1 MTMKKQ
7 ISIPNTYLFI
17 PPVACVGAL
26 VCWQEG
32 RGGMA
37 AVLAAVAAV
46 LGVVGALRTRL
57 SWVPDA
63 RDQEKARRIV
73 QAIERDGYWISEE

>member
-7 ISIPNTYLFI
+7 VYIPNTYLFI

-26 VCWQEG
+26 VCLQEG

-37 AVLAAVAAV
+37 AGLAAVAAI

-63 RDQEKARRIV
+63 RDQAKAHRISE
-73 QAIERDGYWISEE
+73 AIKRDGYWISEE

>member
-1 MTMKKQ
+1 
-7 ISIPNTYLFI
+7 
-17 PPVACVGAL
+17 
-26 VCWQEG
+26 
-32 RGGMA
+32 MA

-63 RDQEKARRIV
+63 RDRAKAHRIADAV
-73 QAIERDGYWISEE
+73 ERDGYWVSD